1 MQLFCPSC
9 RLQQPSAHAF
19 CLRCGYELPRELLAQ
34 TPAKSARFFAGVKVD
49 ERDAENAYLRV
60 SCYLKDQVF
69 ESEDGSVTI
78 PGHHVR
84 FSVWV
89 GDRAQCALSLPEAEA
104 QGLAD
109 FIQAE
114 LKRLANGEG
123 STQVLPAV

>member
-1 MQLFCPSC
+1 
-9 RLQQPSAHAF
+9 
-19 CLRCGYELPRELLAQ
+19 
-34 TPAKSARFFAGVKVD
+34 VKVD
-49 ERDAENAYLRV
+49 DHDADNAYLRV

-69 ESEDGSVTI
+69 ESEEGSVTI

-89 GDRAQCALSLPEAEA
+89 GDRAQCALSLPETEA

-114 LKRLANGEG
+114 LARLANGGG
-123 STQVLPAV
+123 STQVVGAV